1 MSSSCP
7 NINLPEWKTLVK
19 AVGQLEAY
27 RDFMETGGQIRT
39 PKEVNAKL
47 LERASE
53 PKEAVN
59 RLRLENPSFQDVI
72 YATSNQKDADGTKW
86 VAGYS
91 ENQLK
96 ERPLRLT
103 SDTTVTGKG
112 MTDLK
117 GSTII
122 LSTTTNEKA
131 RTYTGADPS

>member
-1 MSSSCP
+1 VA
-7 NINLPEWKTLVK
+7 IV
-19 AVGQLEAY
+19 
-27 RDFMETGGQIRT
+27 
-39 PKEVNAKL
+39 
-47 LERASE
+47 
-53 PKEAVN
+53 
-59 RLRLENPSFQDVI
+59 
-72 YATSNQKDADGTKW
+72 KDADGTKW

-117 GSTII
+117 GSTLV